1 MSEKY
6 CPICQMEELCDS
18 DLISYVSTK
27 GLTREKILQ
36 EIRDDFKTYED
47 FKYFLEEFENEV

>member
-1 MSEKY
+1 
-6 CPICQMEELCDS
+6 MEELCDS